1 MIAESIYSDFL
12 GTLMIGSPKVDPIG
26 VESGSPALDSKNLFK
41 KIDLTTISRH
51 NSDSEKSP
59 GKNIGSPKVWGFQTP
74 RSKSLQEDKIAFPV
88 KLIKTLKIE
97 EKEVIIIR
105 PLKVE
110 NFSSTINDLNCID
123 LFKRSMTNILTH
135 LQQRCEALKFGESFK
150 TVGDESCPGNYV
162 LGQFVNYQLMI
173 CLNYF
178 FNYKRRQE
186 FENIWNILPNILNH
200 DKESFARIDNV
211 CVDKKDLK
219 FHYFVCEM
227 ICEKRMNFIMKTI
240 FETNLSNYY
249 EEEAM
254 VFDEFDRV
262 TILKLFSLLEK
273 QPFDIILHSHKELE
287 KIKE

>member
-12 GTLMIGSPKVDPIG
+12 GTLMIGTQKVDPIG
-26 VESGSPALDSKNLFK
+26 VETSSPALDSKLSFK
-41 KIDLTTISRH
+41 KIDLTSISRH

-59 GKNIGSPKVWGFQTP
+59 GKSMASPKVWGFQTP
-74 RSKSLQEDKIAFPV
+74 RSKSIDERIAVPV
-88 KLIKTLKIE
+88 KLIKTLKIQ
-97 EKEVIIIR
+97 EKEVIIVR

-110 NFSSTINDLNCID
+110 NFSSLINDLNCIE

-135 LQQRCEALKFGESFK
+135 LQQRCDSLKFGESFK

-162 LGQFVNYQLMI
+162 LGQFVFYQLMI

-186 FENIWNILPNILNH
+186 FESFWNILPNVLN
-200 DKESFARIDNV
+200 DKECIKRVDNI

-227 ICEKRMNFIMKTI
+227 IWFEK
-240 FETNLSNYY
+240 
-249 EEEAM
+249 
-254 VFDEFDRV
+254 
-262 TILKLFSLLEK
+262 LKF
-273 QPFDIILHSHKELE
+273 
-287 KIKE
+287 